1 MSSSDNMPQYA
12 TDLILTLT
20 CVTVSTWHNCTWL
33 LNTALANRNENV
45 LIDFFKKCVTTV
57 TFSVTI
63 DAVSYF

>member
-45 LIDFFKKCVTTV
+45 LIDFF
-57 TFSVTI
+57 
-63 DAVSYF
+63 